1 MYIRQYEIIGELGAG
16 GMGVVLKA
24 FDPSLRRTVAIKMIG
39 GHDDIMATLHEGKR
53 GSKSPALDQD
63 KRMALIREARAVSN
77 LRHPN
82 IVEVLDYGQQH
93 GLLFIVMEYLEG
105 NTLDHLIPS
114 QADIPFE
121 RKLDIMSQVCDGLA
135 YAHDQGLVHR
145 DIKPS
150 NIFLLANGRIKIVDF
165 GLANK
170 LTNLPAL
177 RPVLAGTPPYMAPE
191 VFQRVQCDSRT
202 DIWSTGITL
211 FQLLTGE
218 LPFVGSSIG
227 ELLRE
232 IVQKPVPTLTASIPR
247 HIELDSI
254 LKRALAKN
262 PAHRYKSAYELA
274 CDLRGIGSPELWNKL
289 FQFDVN
295 HTTTFEKTA
304 FADIRCSQHKLRFS
318 IGLVDIEGRVPI
330 RPVQIKATRFKT
342 RLQSIN
348 FVQPLIVILSVLC
361 LAANFLPTHYA
372 FLYAIEACIIV
383 VACLVFYAVFYTGA
397 TFAEKLS
404 SIPRCRSCK
413 RWMTIKSE
421 WNSHVQNDAVA
432 SQGYADCLTALH
444 HGLWSDAAKLMQSY
458 GRKDVPLHSETV
470 VSPPIRLQLA
480 FFDCDLCGHRAARL
494 IAHDKAYSSW
504 IARPEQ
510 VEVYGKLS
518 KRGAGKP
525 SRTASIGNWG
535 LVLSRVAV
543 STLAMV
549 RINIR
554 LFVFITFFALIAL
567 YVYTHPPRFQP
578 RRTNQQ
584 LPTPS
589 RQYTVPPR

>member
-1 MYIRQYEIIGELGAG
+1 MYIRQYEIIGQLGAG
-16 GMGVVLKA
+16 GMGIVLKA
-24 FDPSLRRTVAIKMIG
+24 FDPGVHRTVAIKMIG

-105 NTLDHLIPS
+105 NTLDRLIPS
-114 QADIPFE
+114 QGNIPFE

-135 YAHDQGLVHR
+135 YAHDQGLIHR

-150 NIFLLANGRIKIVDF
+150 NIFLLTDGRIKIVDF

-170 LTNLPAL
+170 LATPPSL

-191 VFQRVQCDSRT
+191 VFQRVLFDSRV

-218 LPFVGSSIG
+218 LPFVGPSTG

-232 IVQKPVPTLTASIPR
+232 IVQKPVPTLAASIPR

-254 LKRALAKN
+254 LKQALAKN
-262 PAHRYKSAYELA
+262 PAHRYKRAREFA
-274 CDLRGIGSPELWNKL
+274 CDLRGIGSPELWNRL
-289 FQFDVN
+289 FQLDADSATALKK
-295 HTTTFEKTA
+295 TTGIDA
-304 FADIRCSQHKLRFS
+304 SASQHKLRFN

-330 RPVQIKATRFKT
+330 RSLQIKATRFKT
-342 RLQSIN
+342 RLRLN
-348 FVQPLIVILSVLC
+348 VLVALIVIWTPCTLTGLIYQ
-361 LAANFLPTHYA
+361 LFLPDGPA
-372 FLYAIEACIIV
+372 IKPIVCIFVPAVAIVASWFILYT
-383 VACLVFYAVFYTGA
+383 FA
-397 TFAEKLS
+397 TFAEKLA
-404 SIPRCRSCK
+404 SIPHCHSCN
-413 RWMTIKSE
+413 RWMTLKSE
-421 WNSHVQNDAVA
+421 WNTYVQNDSVA

-458 GRKDVPLHSETV
+458 GRKDVPLHTETV
-470 VSPPIRLQLA
+470 VSLQLA
-480 FFDCDLCGHRAARL
+480 FFDCNLCGHRAARL
-494 IAHDKAYSSW
+494 IAHDKLYSSW

-510 VEVYGKLS
+510 VEAYKKLS
-518 KRGAGKP
+518 KRGAVKP

-535 LVLSRVAV
+535 LVLTRAAV
-543 STLAMV
+543 STLTMV
-549 RINIR
+549 RINLR
-554 LFVFITFFALIAL
+554 LLVFFAFFALIAL

-578 RRTNQQ
+578 RGTYQQ
-584 LPTPS
+584 LPKPS
-589 RQYTVPPR
+589 RQHTVPPR